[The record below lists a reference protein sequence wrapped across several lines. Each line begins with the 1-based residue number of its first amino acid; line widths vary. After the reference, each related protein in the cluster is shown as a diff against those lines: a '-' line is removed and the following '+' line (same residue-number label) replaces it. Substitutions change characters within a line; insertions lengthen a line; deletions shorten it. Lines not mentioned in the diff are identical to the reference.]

1 VLCRVR
7 SAKCAALRTAL
18 RTGHSSP
25 HFAPRTPNFARDMAR
40 DTSFYYAFLMLPPAK
55 RNAIVAVWDFCRAV
69 DDAVDEA
76 VPAGAWPL
84 SAEARAQA
92 EQELVGW
99 REEVARCFDRSA
111 GAPVP
116 ATRQGRA
123 LRPLIGTFGLPRAP
137 FEDLIDG
144 VAMDLARDRY
154 ETIDD
159 LLEYCRRVASAVGLV
174 CIEIFGCR
182 DPGAREYAINLGIAL
197 QLTNIVRDV
206 GVDLRRGRV
215 YLPQEDLR
223 RFNCSDDALARGVVT
238 PPVRALLAFEIARA
252 REYFLRA
259 ARALPRADAR
269 RLVAAEIMGA
279 IYQEILRRIERKN
292 YDVFSEV
299 IRVPR
304 PARAMVALTTWAR
317 TLAGL
322 RLPVSQVGSNIS

>member
-1 VLCRVR
+1 ME
-7 SAKCAALRTAL
+7 SA
-18 RTGHSSP
+18 
-25 HFAPRTPNFARDMAR
+25 DVAR

-76 VPAGAWPL
+76 VPEGEWPL
-84 SAEARAQA
+84 SDAARRTAER
-92 EQELVGW
+92 ELAGW
-99 REEVARCFDRSA
+99 RSELARSFDAA
-111 GAPVP
+111 GQPETA
-116 ATRQGRA
+116 QGRA
-123 LRPLIGTFGLPRAP
+123 LQPLVSAFQLPRQP

-154 ETIDD
+154 GTIEE

-182 DPGAREYAINLGIAL
+182 DVRSREYAINLGLAL

-206 GVDLRRGRV
+206 GVDLSRGRV

-223 RFNCSDDALARGVVT
+223 RFGCTEEALASGVVT
-238 PPVRALLAFEIARA
+238 APVRALLAFEIGRA
-252 REYFLRA
+252 REYFDRA
-259 ARALPRADAR
+259 ALALPRSDAR

-279 IYQEILRRIERKN
+279 IYQGILRRIEAN
-292 YDVFSEV
+292 QYDVFTQV

-304 PARAMVALTTWAR
+304 PARLLLALTTWAR
-317 TLAGL
+317 TLSGL
-322 RLPVSQVGSNIS
+322 RLPVSHIKSNAS

>member
-1 VLCRVR
+1 
-7 SAKCAALRTAL
+7 
-18 RTGHSSP
+18 
-25 HFAPRTPNFARDMAR
+25 MAR

-55 RNAIVAVWDFCRAV
+55 RNAIVALWDFCRAV

-76 VPAGAWPL
+76 VPAGQWPL
-84 SAEARAQA
+84 DEVARLRAER
-92 EQELVGW
+92 ELALW
-99 REEVARCFDRSA
+99 RDELARCFDDAA
-111 GAPVP
+111 GAPH
-116 ATRQGRA
+116 TRQGRA
-123 LRPLIGTFGLPRAP
+123 LRPLVAEFNLPRAP

-144 VAMDLARDRY
+144 VAMDLVNDRY

-182 DPGAREYAINLGIAL
+182 DAASRHYAVNLGLAL

-206 GVDLRRGRV
+206 GVDLAHGRV
-215 YLPQEDLR
+215 YLPQQDLR
-223 RFNCSDDALARGVVT
+223 RFNCGEDALRAGVVT
-238 PPVRALLAFEIARA
+238 EPVRALLAFEITRA
-252 REYFLRA
+252 REYFQRA
-259 ARALPRADAR
+259 AVALPRSDAR

-279 IYQEILRRIERKN
+279 IYQDILRRVEAKQ

-304 PARAMVALTTWAR
+304 PARLRIALTTWAR

-322 RLPVSQVGSNIS
+322 RLPVSQVRGIR

>member
-1 VLCRVR
+1 
-7 SAKCAALRTAL
+7 
-18 RTGHSSP
+18 
-25 HFAPRTPNFARDMAR
+25 MAR

-76 VPAGAWPL
+76 TPAGGGPL
-84 SAEARAQA
+84 TPDLRARA
-92 EQELVGW
+92 EGELALW
-99 REEVARCFDRSA
+99 RDELARAFRSGT
-111 GAPVP
+111 GAPP
-116 ATRQGRA
+116 PQTRQGRA
-123 LRPLIGTFGLPRAP
+123 LSPLVAIFGLQRRP

-154 ETIDD
+154 ETLDE

-182 DPGAREYAINLGIAL
+182 DEAARDYAINLGLAL

-223 RFNCSDDALARGVVT
+223 RFNCTEEALGRGVVT
-238 PPVRALLAFEIARA
+238 GPVKALLRFEVARA
-252 REYFLRA
+252 REYFQRA
-259 ARALPRADAR
+259 AHALPRADAR

-279 IYQEILRRIERKN
+279 IYQEILRRIERN
-292 YDVFSEV
+292 GYDVFSRV

-304 PARAMVALTTWAR
+304 PARALLALSTWAR

-322 RLPVSQVGSNIS
+322 RLPVSQMDSNPS